1 MSSLPLLDIDCRSTP
16 ISGTLS
22 LHDALPIVNASV
34 RNNMRDYHFF
44 VYIMASKSR
53 VLYVGMTNDL
63 TVRVYQHKT
72 GRYKGFTQRY
82 RVHRLVY
89 FESYRY
95 VNSAIAREKEL
106 KSWRREKR
114 IALIESINPFWD
126 DLAAGWFT
134 AEELARDPYA
144 PVRIEFDPSKVR
156 TLGRQEGLGVKKS
169 ELGE

>member
-1 MSSLPLLDIDCRSTP
+1 
-16 ISGTLS
+16 
-22 LHDALPIVNASV
+22 
-34 RNNMRDYHFF
+34 MRDYHFF
-44 VYIMASKSR
+44 VYIMGTKSR

-114 IALIESINPFWD
+114 IALIESINPLWD

-134 AEELARDPYA
+134 AEEMARDPYA

-169 ELGE
+169 EPGE

>member
-1 MSSLPLLDIDCRSTP
+1 MP
-16 ISGTLS
+16 
-22 LHDALPIVNASV
+22 
-34 RNNMRDYHFF
+34 DYHFF

-63 TVRVYQHKT
+63 TVRVFQHKT

-114 IALIESINPFWD
+114 IALIESINPLWD

-134 AEELARDPYA
+134 AEEMARDN
-144 PVRIEFDPSKVR
+144 R
-156 TLGRQEGLGVKKS
+156 KS
-169 ELGE
+169 TRLNSSHSQ